1 MIKKDKII
9 KLRVTNLEKSIL
21 QNKAKKAGLGVSE
34 FLRRL
39 AFEKELK
46 TRLTKEEIEI
56 YQSLSKYADNFRRIG
71 NLFKKGDTTG
81 VKEEAIATSRLIKKH
96 FKKFQ

>member
-1 MIKKDKII
+1 MIEKDKII
-9 KLRVTNLEKSIL
+9 KLRVTKLEKSII
-21 QNKAKKAGLGVSE
+21 QTKAKNAGLGVSE
-34 FLRRL
+34 YIRRL
-39 AFEKELK
+39 AFDKKLK
-46 TRLTKEEIEI
+46 PRLTMEEIKC

-81 VKEEAIATSRLIKKH
+81 VKEETLSTSRLIKEH